1 MAAKRSHIVLCLIQC
16 GQTTWDVEHRVH
28 GSTDLPLSETGRQ
41 TLMDELGRFH
51 IPKAGVIHHPNDEAA
66 TDTAHLAAE
75 RWGAKTKVVDELAD
89 PNLGLLEGL
98 SAQDFEDRFPSRH
111 RQWEDDPITLAP
123 PEGEQLAFAARRI
136 FKAVAK
142 VIKRSRGDEVAV
154 VLHDLGA
161 GMLRCWLAD
170 RPLGDLWK
178 MLGGRPH
185 IERYVLPLE
194 MASEL
199 ETAVEVT
206 ESE

>member
-1 MAAKRSHIVLCLIQC
+1 MAAKRTHITLCLIQC

-41 TLMDELGRFH
+41 ALLDELGRPH
-51 IPKAGVIHHPNDEAA
+51 VANATVIHHPNDEAA

-98 SAQDFEDRFPSRH
+98 SAKDFEDRFPSRH
-111 RQWEDDPITLAP
+111 RQWEEDPMSLTP
-123 PEGEQLAFAARRI
+123 PEGEQLAVAAQRI
-136 FKAVAK
+136 FQAVAK
-142 VIKRSRGDEVAV
+142 VVKRSRGAEVAV

-170 RPLGDLWK
+170 RPLGDLWQ
-178 MLGGRPH
+178 MVNDRPH
-185 IERYVLPLE
+185 FERYVIPMSMLT
-194 MASEL
+194 EL
-199 ETAVEVT
+199 ENAVEVK
-206 ESE
+206 EGE